1 MGYISTFLSPMA
13 RTMIGLDY
21 HMPRY
26 DAFIERAIDYYNC
39 KEAKIK

>member
-1 MGYISTFLSPMA
+1 MA

-26 DAFIERAIDYYNC
+26 DAFIERAIDYYNFVRG
-39 KEAKIK
+39 KDKNDRSNK